1 VTTAA
6 RGKRASGMEK
16 PQINA
21 ATYSRVPG
29 PLEGGDYPRIPATAR
44 IQKARNAASV
54 SAREDSRIV

>member
-1 VTTAA
+1 
-6 RGKRASGMEK
+6 MEK

-29 PLEGGDYPRIPATAR
+29 PLEGGDYPRIPATAG

-54 SAREDSRIV
+54 SAREDSRIF